1 MTNLQKKEIVQAI
14 HEEKARL
21 GSYARVAT
29 KVGVSEATISQMRND
44 NWDKIADGLWTKV
57 AQALGFTSD
66 EWQLAETLNFRKI
79 TSVLNDAKNESMF
92 MAISYKAGS
101 GKTAT
106 LKHYSEV
113 NSEENVFFIQARE
126 WAKRD
131 FLLELCQKLGIDAG
145 KGYVGVDKLGMKVI
159 DFFAKRQSRKPL
171 LIVDEADKLRPSAL
185 RWFITLY
192 NELED
197 KMAVVI
203 AGTENLEKTISKG
216 VKYNKL
222 GFDEISSRF
231 GRKFINNLLGAR
243 KEDVELICRAN
254 GIDDKAMIS
263 KIFEEC
269 EPVNIVIQEQ
279 SIKVVEDLRRLK
291 RVIKREL
298 IQQKYEISNN

>member
-29 KVGVSEATISQMRND
+29 KVGASEATISQMRNEKWELI
-44 NWDKIADGLWTKV
+44 NPAMWQKV
-57 AQALGFTSD
+57 AQALGVVSNT
-66 EWQLAETLNFRKI
+66 WQLAETLNFKMI
-79 TSVLNDAKNESMF
+79 TRVLNDAKNANLF

-106 LKHYSEV
+106 LSSYAEL
-113 NSEENVFFIQARE
+113 NNEEYVFYIQARE
-126 WAKRD
+126 WAKRE
-131 FLLELCQKLGIDAG
+131 FLIELCRTLGMETG
-145 KGYVGVDKLGMKVI
+145 KGYTSVDVLGMKVI
-159 DFFAKRQSRKPL
+159 EFFIKRKGKNPL
-171 LIVDEADKLRPSAL
+171 LIVDEADKLKPSAL

-197 KMAVVI
+197 EMGLII
-203 AGTENLEKTISKG
+203 AGTENLEKTIKQG

-222 GFDEISSRF
+222 GFDEIDSRF
-231 GRKFINNLLGAR
+231 GRKFINNLIGAR
-243 KEDVELICRAN
+243 LQDVEAICKAN
-254 GIDDKAMIS
+254 GISDSPSIKN
-263 KIFEEC
+263 IFDEC
-269 EPVNIVIQEQ
+269 EPINIIVQGQ

-298 IQQKYEISNN
+298 IRKNYQ